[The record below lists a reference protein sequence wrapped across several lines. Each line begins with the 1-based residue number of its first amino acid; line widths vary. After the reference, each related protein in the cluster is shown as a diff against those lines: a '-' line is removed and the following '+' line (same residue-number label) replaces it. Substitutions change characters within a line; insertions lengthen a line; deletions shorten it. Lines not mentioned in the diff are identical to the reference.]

1 MKSQIKTI
9 VKANLWHQINNG
21 QKKII
26 ATNVFGRRCVRSGST
41 YNCFLLEVKLDDG
54 EVYTLA
60 RGFMQYGYDFA
71 YRDRASEVLSLID
84 KKIKIDFWAC
94 EDVKV
99 KDMFNIKF
107 YEDDIKSGYWLD
119 ITDEL
124 TA

>member
-1 MKSQIKTI
+1 MKSQPKTI

-21 QKKII
+21 QKKIV

-41 YNCFLLEVKLDDG
+41 YNSFLLEVKLEGG
-54 EVYTLA
+54 EVHTLA
-60 RGFMQYGYDFA
+60 RGFMQYGYDSA

-84 KKIKIDFWAC
+84 KKINLDFWAC

-99 KDMFNIKF
+99 KEMFNIKF
-107 YEDDIKSGYWLD
+107 YEEDIKNGFWLD

-124 TA
+124 TV